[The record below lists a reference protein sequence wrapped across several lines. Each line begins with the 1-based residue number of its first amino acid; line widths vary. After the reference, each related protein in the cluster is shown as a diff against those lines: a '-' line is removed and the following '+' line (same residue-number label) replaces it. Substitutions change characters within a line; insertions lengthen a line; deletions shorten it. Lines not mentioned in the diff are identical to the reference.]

1 VARDPPAKGPAWTW
15 AEVALTGEYRLTGIT
30 KANDGV
36 TAPTRF
42 TRNKRL
48 IPRSMIEREKAQLVH
63 AAGVIEQPHRS
74 GPKACHRS
82 MVKPDVVSDV
92 DASSNKEAIN
102 ASGALKRPRRS
113 SGGMTASTASSF
125 SEASIRRYTSVV
137 RMSA

>member
-1 VARDPPAKGPAWTW
+1 MW
-15 AEVALTGEYRLTGIT
+15 AEVALTGEHRLTGIT

-36 TAPTRF
+36 TTPTRF
-42 TRNKRL
+42 TRNKEL
-48 IPRSMIEREKAQLVH
+48 ISPGHDRTGEGSTCSCGRRDRED
-63 AAGVIEQPHRS
+63 
-74 GPKACHRS
+74 PKACHRR

-102 ASGALKRPRRS
+102 ASGALNRPRRS
-113 SGGMTASTASSF
+113 SGGTTASTASSF